1 VIYSIGA
8 TLDQFGEMLS
18 CYDVKLEVFKTNQT
32 TVEVF
37 RGYVKKS
44 MTSGNHIAT
53 NFDRKELS
61 ESGGGQFSPIMA
73 YNEEKD

>member
-18 CYDVKLEVFKTNQT
+18 CYDVKLEVFKTNLWR
-32 TVEVF
+32 F
-37 RGYVKKS
+37 S